1 MNIPMMTLEKSKT
14 LAQRIGKVCTF
25 GHFIAGE
32 WVEGS
37 SGETIELSN
46 PANRETLAHIQSGN
60 VKDVDRAVNA
70 AHEAFPKWSR
80 TAPIERQRILLAI
93 AERLKRR
100 QADFAMMETLN
111 NGKTIIEAMID
122 IHHCAEQFEFHA
134 GAVFQLKGAT
144 LDNAVTSTLVHRDC
158 VRAVALMIPA
168 NVP

>member
-1 MNIPMMTLEKSKT
+1 MNIAMMTLEKSKT
-14 LAQRIGKVCTF
+14 LAQRMGQVRRF
-25 GHFIAGE
+25 GHFIGGE

-111 NGKTIIEAMID
+111 NGKTIVEAMID
-122 IHHCAEQFEFHA
+122 IHHCAEQSWCIGNRSASLRRSFH
-134 GAVFQLKGAT
+134 GMWLCSW
-144 LDNAVTSTLVHRDC
+144 LR
-158 VRAVALMIPA
+158 
-168 NVP
+168 

>member
-46 PANRETLAHIQSGN
+46 PASRETLAHIQ
-60 VKDVDRAVNA
+60 
-70 AHEAFPKWSR
+70 
-80 TAPIERQRILLAI
+80 RQRILLAI

-111 NGKTIIEAMID
+111 NGKTIVEAMID

-134 GAVFQLKGAT
+134 GAAF
-144 LDNAVTSTLVHRDC
+144 
-158 VRAVALMIPA
+158 
-168 NVP
+168 